1 MEGTFDRSTT
11 PATLRLEGSLE
22 IGDAAGLQA
31 RLLEALAAGEPIQIV
46 LEGVTGLD
54 VTGLQLLTAAER
66 AAQARGVAWV
76 RSGRIPEALRQTA
89 EEAGWERVPFA
100 GDAA

>member
-11 PATLRLEGSLE
+11 PATLRLEGNLE
-22 IGDAAGLQA
+22 IGSAAELQS
-31 RLLEALAAGEPIQIV
+31 RLLEALAVGEPIRIV

-66 AAQARGVAWV
+66 AAQARGAAWV
-76 RSGRIPEALRQTA
+76 RSGAMPERLKRTA
-89 EEAGWERVPFA
+89 DEAGWERVPFA